1 MNGRSPACSVLIPT
15 RDQAPRLRATLEALA
30 AQDLPADRFEVL
42 VVDDGVCDTTPAVI
56 DDLRPHLTL
65 RYICKPGPPL
75 TAAEARN
82 TAVSYAR
89 APIFVFLEAGVLPHP
104 GCLSAHLEAH
114 RTEFAP
120 AVVYGLLRGF
130 DARRPQGE
138 SARLG
143 LAGADPSTT
152 DPADPRERFVA
163 KYGDDVDA
171 LPAPWLVFQACNASI
186 CADRLRGLG
195 SFDEELRSPQGA
207 DLDLGYRLHRAG
219 VRFRLDRRAG
229 AAVLPRPVFPAPIQA
244 PVPVPVPTS
253 AAASAPG
260 DRSADTDY
268 RRIAAKHDTPIA
280 RLLPLF
286 PFIDIYTMN
295 DVIRQLDLPDCADYL
310 AARRER
316 TPRRVLAP
324 AA

>member
-15 RDQAPRLRATLEALA
+15 RDQALRLRATLEALA
-30 AQDLPADRFEVL
+30 AQDLPADRFEV
-42 VVDDGVCDTTPAVI
+42 VVIDDGVCDTTPAVI

-82 TAVSYAR
+82 TGISYAR

-104 GCLSAHLEAH
+104 GCLSAHLAAH
-114 RTEFAP
+114 HTEFAP
-120 AVVYGLLRGF
+120 AVVYGLMRSL
-130 DARRPQGE
+130 DAT
-138 SARLG
+138 S
-143 LAGADPSTT
+143 
-152 DPADPRERFVA
+152 DPRERFLA
-163 KYGDDVDA
+163 KYGDDLDT
-171 LPAPWLVFQACNASI
+171 LPAPWLVFQACNASVH
-186 CADRLRGLG
+186 ADRINSLG
-195 SFDEELRSPQGA
+195 SFDEEMRSPEGA
-207 DLDLGYRLHRAG
+207 DFDLGYRLHRAG
-219 VRFRLDRRAG
+219 MQFRLDRRAG
-229 AAVLPRPVFPAPIQA
+229 AAVLPRTAALAPPIRM
-244 PVPVPVPTS
+244 PVPLSVP
-253 AAASAPG
+253 ASVSN
-260 DRSADTDY
+260 DRSPDADY

-295 DVIRQLDLPDCADYL
+295 DVIRQLDLPDCADYQ

-316 TPRRVLAP
+316 TPRRALAP